1 MQFIKLDIL
10 VLLDRHKK
18 ITAVAG
24 ALGVK
29 QPTVTFHMKSLE
41 EQYGVPLFEMYGG
54 KYELT
59 RAGKALLHYARQIR
73 SLGLE
78 AGRVMAEQR
87 TPERGTFHI
96 GASYV
101 AGTYLLPAWIHHF
114 HETYPQVEVRLT
126 IRTAPVIRQLLAERR
141 IDLGFIA
148 AQQAE
153 ADELYCEPLCED
165 RMVVA
170 FAADHPLAGGVGAAG
185 QGSLDVTRGEL
196 AEVGVQGDRAGMA
209 MAGASVDRAGVG
221 MAGARDGD
229 RVGAAG
235 KAVGAR
241 TSELERAAAEHTQ
254 GGAAGQAAASTGAL
268 VLNNEEGAGGLRNLT
283 PQDIAAYPFLLH
295 GQQSTTRE
303 MTDRW
308 AATHEVELKLGM
320 ELDSLETIKRTLM
333 LGKSVT
339 FISQMA
345 IREEIEAGRLAYAPL
360 PGEQAPRQI
369 FACYHP
375 ERWMSPQMRAFLDAV
390 RQHKE
395 PPTP

>member
-1 MQFIKLDIL
+1 MNFIKLDIL

-41 EQYGVPLFEMYGG
+41 EQYGVSLFEMHGG

-87 TPERGTFHI
+87 SPEHGTFHI

-101 AGTYLLPAWIHHF
+101 AGTYLLPPWIHHF

-153 ADELYCEPLCED
+153 ADELHCEPLCED

-170 FAADHPLAGGVGAAG
+170 FAAGHPLAGRTAVGAVAG
-185 QGSLDVTRGEL
+185 
-196 AEVGVQGDRAGMA
+196 AKGDSTVKAL
-209 MAGASVDRAGVG
+209 AGASANRA
-221 MAGARDGD
+221 A
-229 RVGAAG
+229 AAG
-235 KAVGAR
+235 KAVGAQK
-241 TSELERAAAEHTQ
+241 SELERAAAENRQ
-254 GGAAGQAAASTGAL
+254 GEAVGQAAPLPGAL
-268 VLNNEEGAGGLRNLT
+268 VLNNEEGSGGLRNLT

-308 AATHEVELKLGM
+308 AAAHAVELKLGM
-320 ELDSLETIKRTLM
+320 ELDSLETIKRTLV

-395 PPTP
+395 PQTP